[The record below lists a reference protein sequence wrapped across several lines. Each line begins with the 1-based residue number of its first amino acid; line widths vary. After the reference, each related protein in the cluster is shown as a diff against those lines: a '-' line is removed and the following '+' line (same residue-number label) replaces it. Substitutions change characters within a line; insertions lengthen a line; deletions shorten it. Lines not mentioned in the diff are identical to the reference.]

1 MAFDPLEHW
10 KYQINE
16 ENMELPPKYKWKPR
30 VLNIIKTLKPQ
41 AHLLTFIMFIEIQ
54 FNKIWSSVLTYNIAS

>member
-54 FNKIWSSVLTYNIAS
+54 FNKI

>member
-1 MAFDPLEHW
+1 MAFDPLEYW

-41 AHLLTFIMFIEIQ
+41 AHLLTLIMFIEIQ